1 MEIGACQPNQEETAA
16 PKQRGRTILL
26 GFLGFLLALGVLL
39 LWAYHGISPVVYG
52 EYGEDVPSV
61 TAFCQKDD
69 AFLLA
74 DESCT
79 ALGRHM
85 VQVITRFR
93 VVPCWLIVQDTV
105 APTAVPVTVD
115 FPSGYEPTPDQ
126 FISDLKDADRVG
138 VSFAQ
143 DYDFSP
149 AGEQTVVIQL
159 EDGSGNVNEV
169 HPSPPWTSF

>member
-1 MEIGACQPNQEETAA
+1 MAGQAGTCYDGNMEIGACQPNQEETAA

-126 FISDLKDADRVG
+126 FISDLKDADR
-138 VSFAQ
+138 A
-143 DYDFSP
+143 YP
-149 AGEQTVVIQL
+149 APSEPN
-159 EDGSGNVNEV
+159 GSEARQ
-169 HPSPPWTSF
+169 SL

>member
-39 LWAYHGISPVVYG
+39 LRAYHGISPVVYG

-74 DESCT
+74 DESW
-79 ALGRHM
+79 
-85 VQVITRFR
+85 QVLKLKLPKFDHLLTDDGNRPGQR
-93 VVPCWLIVQDTV
+93 PKRTYQG
-105 APTAVPVTVD
+105 PR
-115 FPSGYEPTPDQ
+115 YEGGL
-126 FISDLKDADRVG
+126 SDHLPMLLKLKRN
-138 VSFAQ
+138 
-143 DYDFSP
+143 
-149 AGEQTVVIQL
+149 TK
-159 EDGSGNVNEV
+159 
-169 HPSPPWTSF
+169 